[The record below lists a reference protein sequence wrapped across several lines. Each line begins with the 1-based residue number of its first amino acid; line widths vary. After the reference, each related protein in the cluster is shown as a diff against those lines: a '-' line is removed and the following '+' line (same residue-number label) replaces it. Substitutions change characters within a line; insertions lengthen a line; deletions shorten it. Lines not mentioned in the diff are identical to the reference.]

1 MKINKLIKD
10 LTKEY
15 IPLTKFINESKKNGT
30 EVTKTIADKF
40 FKLHTTLEFYKI
52 VKGMFMEEVTKNKKM
67 TQDLINEGLLS
78 THIEQA
84 DKDGKSVDVIVVD
97 QSINERVDL
106 IPASVYLPMFEKM
119 VKNHME
125 NIAEF
130 TKRNYTISLIKEQI
144 ELDVL
149 NNWLPKEASEQEI
162 LSYLNDHYP
171 NGVEK
176 KFMGKVM
183 GEVKSAFDRVN
194 GKLASECIRKILV

>member
-15 IPLTKFINESKKNGT
+15 IPLTKFVNESKKNGT

-52 VKGMFMEEVTKNKKM
+52 IKGMFMEEVTKNKKM

-97 QSINERVDL
+97 QSMNERVDL
-106 IPASVYLPMFEKM
+106 IPASVYIPMFEKM

-130 TKRNYTISLIKEQI
+130 TKRNDTISIIKEQI

-162 LSYLNDHYP
+162 LSYLNDHYQ

-176 KFMGKVM
+176 KLMGKVM
-183 GEVKSAFDRVN
+183 GEVKASCDRVN
-194 GKLASECIRKILV
+194 GKLAAECIRKILV

>member
-15 IPLTKFINESKKNGT
+15 IPLTKFVNESKKNGT

-52 VKGMFMEEVTKNKKM
+52 IKGMFMEEVTKNKKM

-97 QSINERVDL
+97 QSMNERVDL
-106 IPASVYLPMFEKM
+106 IPASVYIPMFEKM

-130 TKRNYTISLIKEQI
+130 TKRNDTISIIKEQI
-144 ELDVL
+144 
-149 NNWLPKEASEQEI
+149 
-162 LSYLNDHYP
+162 
-171 NGVEK
+171 
-176 KFMGKVM
+176 
-183 GEVKSAFDRVN
+183 
-194 GKLASECIRKILV
+194 

>member
-15 IPLTKFINESKKNGT
+15 IPLTKFVNESKKNGT

-52 VKGMFMEEVTKNKKM
+52 IKGMFMEEVTKNKKM

-97 QSINERVDL
+97 QSMNERVDL
-106 IPASVYLPMFEKM
+106 IPASVYIPMFEKM

-130 TKRNYTISLIKEQI
+130 TKRNDTISIIKEQL

-176 KFMGKVM
+176 KLMGKVM

>member
-15 IPLTKFINESKKNGT
+15 IPLTKFVNESKKNGT

-52 VKGMFMEEVTKNKKM
+52 IKGMFMEEVTKNKKM

-97 QSINERVDL
+97 QSMNERVDL
-106 IPASVYLPMFEKM
+106 IPASVYIPMFEKM

-130 TKRNYTISLIKEQI
+130 TKRNDTISIIKEQI

-162 LSYLNDHYP
+162 LSYLNDHYS

-176 KFMGKVM
+176 KLMGKVM